1 MALYCGIDLHS
12 NNSVVSIIDDDDRIK
27 YEKRLPNDLEVI
39 RCALLPYGEE
49 LNGVVVES
57 TYNWYWLVDGLMAS
71 GFDVRLANT
80 VALKQYNGIKYTDD
94 KTDARYLAHLLRLGI
109 LPEGY
114 IYPFETRCVRD
125 LLRRRLLLVR
135 QRVMQH
141 LSLQSLI
148 ARHTSKRLSGP
159 QVRQLKPEDIDEL
172 LGHGSARLSA
182 HIAHDLMNSVTAHI
196 ERIERHVGA
205 LCQVTRNYELVTSV
219 TGIGPIIGQTIL
231 LETGPIER
239 FSTAGHYASYA
250 RCVPSQKISNGKKK
264 GEGNPKNGNKYL
276 EYAFMEAAHYAAIWE
291 PRIKRYYQRKAAK
304 THKMVAK
311 KALANKLA
319 RACYQMFIHDQ
330 PFDVNRAFG

>member
-1 MALYCGIDLHS
+1 M
-12 NNSVVSIIDDDDRIK
+12 
-27 YEKRLPNDLEVI
+27 
-39 RCALLPYGEE
+39 
-49 LNGVVVES
+49 ES
-57 TYNWYWLVDGLMAS
+57 TYNWYWLVDGLIAS

-159 QVRQLKPEDIDEL
+159 QVRQLKLEGIDEL
-172 LGHGSARLSA
+172 LVHESARLSA
-182 HIAHDLMNSVTAHI
+182 YIAHDLMRSVSDHI

-205 LCQVTRNYELVTSV
+205 LCQATRNYELVTSV

-239 FSTAGHYASYA
+239 FATAGHYASYA
-250 RCVPSQKISNGKKK
+250 RCVPSQKVSNGKKK
-264 GEGNPKNGNKYL
+264 GEGNRKNGNKYL

-291 PRIKRYYQRKAAK
+291 PKIKRYYQRKAAK

-311 KALANKLA
+311 KTLANKLA